1 MVDRAVIRTKLSF
14 AEARLNGL
22 RFQRSVSLERFQ
34 KDGILQAAI
43 LHHFQ
48 VAVQACCD
56 IASHIVADEGW
67 GIPGT
72 SKDLFDFLKVRRV
85 ITVSLAEEMK
95 DLVGLR
101 NLIVH
106 AYDKL
111 DARKIHSSL
120 SGRRR
125 AIARFLKAVVSYAKL

>member
-1 MVDRAVIRTKLSF
+1 MVDRAIIRTKLSF
-14 AEARLNGL
+14 AEARLN
-22 RFQRSVSLERFQ
+22 
-34 KDGILQAAI
+34 
-43 LHHFQ
+43 
-48 VAVQACCD
+48 
-56 IASHIVADEGW
+56 
-67 GIPGT
+67 
-72 SKDLFDFLKVRRV
+72 DFLKVRRV

-111 DARKIHSSL
+111 NARKIHSSL
-120 SGRRR
+120 PGRRR